1 MNRRSLVKLAA
12 SQAIS
17 ACLLG
22 GMTDNAI
29 HTYTAPLPAST
40 VACDVVETADGV
52 WIAHSDWDKG
62 RPAFFQ
68 AHRDCLNRDIA
79 GFVKA

>member
-22 GMTDNAI
+22 GMTDTAI
-29 HTYTAPLPAST
+29 HTYTAPLPVST
-40 VACDVVETADGV
+40 AACEIIETADGV
-52 WIAHSDWDKG
+52 RIASTDWRIS
-62 RPAFFQ
+62 RPVVLLT
-68 AHRDCLNRDIA
+68 RKDRLNGGIA